1 MTTFTIGFTQS
12 TAQHFFNR
20 LKQAGVKRVIDV
32 RLHNS
37 SQLAGFAKSDD
48 LAFFL
53 KALGGMDYSHEPAL
67 APNEDIFTTYKKQKG
82 DFQVFQ
88 KDYLNLLAE
97 RKVENLYKPSLFEG
111 ACLLCSEADYH
122 HCHRRFLA
130 DYLNDK
136 WGQTLKVEHL

>member
-12 TAQHFFNR
+12 TAQHFFAR

-37 SQLAGFAKSDD
+37 SQLAGFAKSED

-53 KALGGMDYSHEPAL
+53 KALGGMEYSHEPAL
-67 APNEDIFTTYKKQKG
+67 APNEAIFTAFKKQKG

-88 KDYLNLLAE
+88 KGYLNLLAE
-97 RKVENLYKPSLFEG
+97 RTVENLYKPALFEG